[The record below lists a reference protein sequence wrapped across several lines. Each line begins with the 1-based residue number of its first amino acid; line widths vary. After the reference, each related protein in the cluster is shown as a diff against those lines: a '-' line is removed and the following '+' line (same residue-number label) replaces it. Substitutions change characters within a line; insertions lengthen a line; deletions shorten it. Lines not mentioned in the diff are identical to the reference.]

1 MFAVTFRLDLNRSE
15 QGIYSVTFQVRAGS
29 YQEAIA
35 QAFRLLETLWQ
46 AEHRIVPDVRMVN
59 VCYSGNF

>member
-29 YQEAIA
+29 YQEATA